1 MPQSRRRPKGA
12 IRLSSYRDLDQYVE
26 AFAKG
31 HLNLLILIGAPGLQK
46 SKAIRKA
53 VGRRACWIEGHAT
66 PLGIYRRLW
75 EGRNRPVVIDDVDG
89 LYSSRDGLRLLKC
102 LCQTEPLKA
111 VSWHSDTPTLR
122 RERIPRQFT
131 TTSRVAII
139 ANEWKT
145 LDGNVAAVEDR
156 GLVIVFEPTALE
168 VHVRTAAWFWDQEI
182 FDFVGE
188 RLHLFG
194 ELSMRLYRQLW
205 ELKEAGINWRSVALA
220 RSLSGKT
227 LLVAELK
234 ADPSYPSE
242 KERIE
247 AFIRAGGGSR
257 ATYFNHARKLRPKA
271 DPPRIVLANSPPK
284 APKDALI
291 EEALARLLQRRRG
304 QWERN

>member
-1 MPQSRRRPKGA
+1 M
-12 IRLSSYRDLDQYVE
+12 
-26 AFAKG
+26 
-31 HLNLLILIGAPGLQK
+31 
-46 SKAIRKA
+46 
-53 VGRRACWIEGHAT
+53 
-66 PLGIYRRLW
+66 
-75 EGRNRPVVIDDVDG
+75 IDDVDG

-122 RERIPRQFT
+122 RERIPRQFI

-156 GLVIVFEPTALE
+156 GIVIVFEPTALE

-234 ADPSYPSE
+234 ADPSYSSE

-271 DPPRIVLANSPPK
+271 EPPRIVLENSPPK
-284 APKDALI
+284 APKEALI
-291 EEALARLLQRRRG
+291 EEALADFIQRRRG
-304 QWERN
+304 HWRNN